1 MTHTVTTKIKRTIST
16 LLLSF
21 LYSIAAAET
30 IPETSVKI
38 DSEQV
43 INLGQSY
50 RISTDDTSSQI
61 EVNVYLPD
69 SYHNQTPIQQTSDNN
84 ATIDKAKAKHY
95 PVLYVI
101 DGGLQQDFKHIAGLS
116 SLASINPYIFEELIV
131 VGIATQ
137 NRLFELT
144 SMNIDKRYDRPAGD
158 VGGADQFRAK
168 IRHIVQPFIDQR
180 YRTSSK
186 KLVVGESLAG
196 LFISETLLKTPDLF
210 TDYIAISPSLWYDDR
225 QLAKQAPELLE
236 KHSDSAISLYLTMA
250 NEGGTMQKGLDEFL
264 KAIQHSG
271 LDNLKTQ
278 YIDRRNNEFHW
289 TIYHDAVLDA
299 LRWIL
304 AVPEPDYDNDE
315 DPWYLIEGANPPNW
329 KNE

>member
-1 MTHTVTTKIKRTIST
+1 MKI
-16 LLLSF
+16 
-21 LYSIAAAET
+21 E
-30 IPETSVKI
+30 
-38 DSEQV
+38 SEQA

-50 RISTDDTSSQI
+50 SIGTGKASNQV

-69 SYHNQTPIQQTSDNN
+69 SYHKQTSTQKASDNN
-84 ATIDKAKAKHY
+84 SIIDRAKHY

-101 DGGLQQDFKHIAGLS
+101 DGGQQQDFKQIAGLGA
-116 SLASINPYIFEELIV
+116 LASINPYIFEELIV

-168 IRHIVQPFIDQR
+168 IRHVVQPFIDQN
-180 YRTSSK
+180 YRTSAK

-210 TDYIAISPSLWYDDR
+210 TDYIAVSPSLWYDDR
-225 QLAKQAPELLE
+225 QLTKQAPDLLK
-236 KHSDSAISLYLTMA
+236 KHPDKARSLYLTMA

-264 KAIQHSG
+264 DAIRDSG
-271 LDNLKTQ
+271 LENLKTR
-278 YIDRRNNEFHW
+278 YIDQRNNEFHW
-289 TIYHDAVLDA
+289 TIYHTAVLDA

-304 AVPEPDYDNDE
+304 AVPGPDYADDE

-329 KNE
+329 KDK